1 MVEQKQY
8 FAADRE
14 FEDELSRLR
23 LIEGKGDPFTT
34 RLLTRLGVST
44 GWRCL
49 EIGAGAGSIAS
60 WLADRVG
67 PDGHVV
73 ATDIDPR
80 FLRDLTAAN
89 VEVRRHDITQ
99 DDLEAEAF
107 DLVHCR
113 SLLVHIADPEA
124 ALRRMVA
131 ALRPGGWVLVDE
143 PDFGTMAAVDD
154 SHPLAEAFNKTL
166 PVRVRFLADA
176 GIMDGYLG
184 KSLPSLMTSIGLV
197 EVGNEGTV
205 TVARGSD
212 PASQNWMKVWAR
224 LDDFLLAEGAL
235 DQRDVADTRRALQD
249 PSFWYRNSLVL
260 GAWGQRPG

>member
-1 MVEQKQY
+1 VVEQKQY

-14 FEDELSRLR
+14 FEDELNRLR

-34 RLLTRLGVST
+34 RLLTRLEVGP

-49 EIGAGAGSIAS
+49 EVGAGAGSIAA

-67 PDGHVV
+67 ADGHVV
-73 ATDIDPR
+73 ATDSDPR
-80 FLRDLTAAN
+80 FLSDLDAAN
-89 VEVRRHDITQ
+89 VEVRRHDIAR
-99 DDLEAEAF
+99 DDLEADSF
-107 DLVHCR
+107 DLAHCR

-154 SHPLAEAFNKTL
+154 RHPLSGAFNKTI
-166 PVRVRFLADA
+166 PTRVQFLADA

-184 KSLPSLMTSIGLV
+184 KSLPSLMTDIGLV
-197 EVGNEGTV
+197 EVANEGAV
-205 TVARGSD
+205 TVARGDD
-212 PASQNWMKVWAR
+212 PASQNWLSVWER
-224 LDDFLLAEGAL
+224 LDGFLLAEGAL
-235 DQRDVADTRRALQD
+235 DEKDVADTQRALRD
-249 PSFWYRNSLVL
+249 PTFWYRNSMVL
-260 GAWGQRPG
+260 GVWGQRPL